1 MSPQNV
7 VAGLVVSA
15 NLGCTFD
22 QTVGCVSPSFLRFG
36 DRTTRVIR
44 SKGLDHYRYLGRT
57 LGSVVIECGP
67 TISHH
72 RIWCGKIILRFLRV
86 RSNVPLDVQLELT
99 SHRSHLFASDLNE
112 DVISLVVAPVR
123 GIWLRP
129 FIISN
134 GRPLLPNCG
143 DQPMT
148 NLYTSV
154 THHFCQVSGQLAW
167 VEGEIAHTWKV
178 SVRHSGAVIPSF
190 CRGQSR
196 AVTLYA
202 PSLPLFH

>member
-57 LGSVVIECGP
+57 LGSVVIESDP

-123 GIWLRP
+123 VHMVAPIHYIERSPVASELWGSADDKPVYKCNPP
-129 FIISN
+129 FLS
-134 GRPLLPNCG
+134 GFR
-143 DQPMT
+143 
-148 NLYTSV
+148 SV
-154 THHFCQVSGQLAW
+154 GVG
-167 VEGEIAHTWKV
+167 
-178 SVRHSGAVIPSF
+178 
-190 CRGQSR
+190 
-196 AVTLYA
+196 
-202 PSLPLFH
+202 